1 MSTGKQL
8 AGLLLL
14 STALTYPAAAIAQ
27 STGAEGPPPTEEEVP
42 DQQLTE
48 EPGQANET
56 LPGDVVEE
64 EQAEPDISIPGGTI
78 VVTGRRTRDV
88 TRASPQVVTVLDTAS
103 IARTGEGDI
112 AGALGRV
119 TGLSQQGNGLVY
131 VRGLGDRYSLALLNG
146 LPLPSPQPL
155 SRVVPLDIF
164 PTSVVASS
172 LVQKTYSANFP
183 GEFGGGVIN
192 LTTRA
197 IPTESFLTVSGS
209 LSADSETT
217 FGPGYTYFG
226 GDWDWTGFDQGRRDV
241 GNYDALQGFFD
252 SGARINDDGVDTRA
266 ILQDL
271 NDPNLYLV
279 QKIGDLPANFSA
291 GVTAG
296 TSFDVG
302 SDGVFGII
310 ATGSISNKW
319 RNRFITKQTAVN
331 EDLDLDTDFREFV
344 TDNRVLVNSLLGF
357 GLELGEHKF
366 RFTNLYIHDTL
377 KRASLEEGT
386 DFQDGDDALIQDT
399 SWFERQLF
407 NSQFVGELEFGD
419 LSVDLRGGYAQ
430 TKREAPFEWTFEY
443 VRTNNANDPFGDI
456 YLNTLD
462 PQRGGAIVS
471 FSDLKEDLWYG
482 GIDLGYVVNDWL
494 NLTVGYA
501 YTDTDRFSTRREFDI
516 RASSGFPDAF
526 GAFRPDNLLGDAL
539 IDFAFDPDAQA
550 AGGIGPYNLTIFETT
565 QSDPAFAAALE
576 IHAGYAKAN
585 IRPFDT
591 LSLDVGVRY
600 EDAVQTVDAVEV
612 FAEPLGSTSSTLIE
626 NDYWLPGGTLT
637 WELTDSLQ
645 FRASASKTIARPQ
658 FRELIFQTYFDP
670 ETNRQFNGNP
680 RLVDSEL
687 TNYEARLEYYIGGGS
702 RASVA
707 GFYKEIE
714 NPIEVFTS
722 FSDNEIISGFANAPS
737 AELFGGEVEFQYNYD
752 LMDLGGWFDSQQFVA
767 IANYTYTQSEIKVGP
782 DDIARVFPFADQPAT
797 NFFDDGVPL
806 TGQSDHLVNLQ
817 LGLEDLDRLSQF
829 TVLLKYASERV
840 TSRGAGPLP
849 DIIEEPGLTLD
860 FVVRQGFEVFGD
872 KELELNLEARNLTG
886 RDHEE
891 FQSNGVNRI
900 DINSYDVGR
909 SISLGAS
916 IKF

>member
-1 MSTGKQL
+1 MSSGKQL
-8 AGLLLL
+8 TALLLL
-14 STALTYPAAAIAQ
+14 STALTFPSAAFAQ
-27 STGAEGPPPTEEEVP
+27 STGAEGPPPTEDEVP
-42 DQQLTE
+42 DEELTDNVDA
-48 EPGQANET
+48 ANEAV
-56 LPGDVVEE
+56 PGDIVEE
-64 EQAEPDISIPGGTI
+64 EAQPDISVPGGTI

-88 TRASPQVVTVLDTAS
+88 TRASPQVVTVLDTET

-209 LSADSETT
+209 LSGDTETT

-226 GDWDWTGFDQGRRDV
+226 GDWDWTGFDQGRRDIS
-241 GNYDALQGFFD
+241 NYGALQGFFD
-252 SGARINDDGVDTRA
+252 SGARINDQGVDTA
-266 ILQDL
+266 GILKDI
-271 NDPNLYLV
+271 NDPNLYLL
-279 QKIGDLPANFSA
+279 QKIGDLPTNFSA

-302 SDGVFGII
+302 SDGMLGII

-331 EDLDLDTDFREFV
+331 EELELDTDFREFV
-344 TDNRVLVNSLLGF
+344 TDNRVLVNGLLGF
-357 GLELGEHKF
+357 GFEIAEHKF

-377 KRASLEEGT
+377 KRAALEEGT
-386 DFQDGDDALIQDT
+386 DLQDGDDALIQDT
-399 SWFERQLF
+399 AWFERQLF
-407 NSQFVGELEFGD
+407 NSQFVGEMEFGN
-419 LSVDLRGGYAQ
+419 LSIDFRGGYAQ

-443 VRTNNANDPFGDI
+443 VRTNNENDPYGDL

-471 FSDLKEDLWYG
+471 FSDLTEDLWYG
-482 GIDLGYVVNDWL
+482 GADISYAFNDWL
-494 NLTVGYA
+494 NATVGYA

-516 RASSGFPDAF
+516 RASSGFPEGF

-539 IDFAFDPDAQA
+539 IDFAFDRDAQE
-550 AGGIGPYNLTIFETT
+550 AGGIGPYELIIFETT

-576 IHAGYAKAN
+576 IHAGYGKVN
-585 IRPFDT
+585 LRPFDRLT
-591 LSLDVGVRY
+591 LDVGVRY
-600 EDAVQTVDAVEV
+600 EDAVQSVEAVEV
-612 FAEPLGSTSSTLIE
+612 FAEPLGSTSGTLLE
-626 NDYWLPGGTLT
+626 NSYWLPGGTLT
-637 WELTDSLQ
+637 WEATDSLQ

-680 RLVDSEL
+680 RLIDSEL
-687 TNYEARLEYYIGGGS
+687 TNYEARLEYYMGGGS

-707 GFYKEIE
+707 GFYKDIE
-714 NPIEVFTS
+714 NPIEIFTS
-722 FSDNEIISGFANAPS
+722 FSDNEIVSGFANAPK
-737 AELFGGEVEFQYNYD
+737 AELYGAEAEFQYNYD
-752 LMDLGGWFDSQQFVA
+752 LVDLGGWFDSQQLVA
-767 IANYTYTQSEIKVGP
+767 IANYTYTQSEISVGP

-829 TVLLKYASERV
+829 TLLLKYASERV

-849 DIIEEPGLTLD
+849 DIIEEPGFTLD
-860 FVVRQGFEVFGD
+860 FVVRQGFELSG
-872 KELELNLEARNLTG
+872 KEVELKFEARNLTG
-886 RDHEE
+886 QGHEE
-891 FQSNGVNRI
+891 FQTNGTNRI
-900 DINSYDVGR
+900 EINSYDVGR
-909 SISLGAS
+909 SFNLGAS